1 MMEPIYMYLLQSAL
15 ISGGFLAVYHLFLK
29 RDTLFKENR
38 LFLLSGLVLAFVF
51 PLIKIQRTIVVD
63 RSNLLQTAEI
73 ATHNTPMTVPQ
84 SNIYTMEN
92 VLLALYLGVSAFLL
106 LRLIIRLVALKKLA
120 RTAHKRKER
129 PFLHME
135 TEKKISPFS
144 FFNYIFYNPRL
155 FDGPKE
161 MQSVLEHEKVHARQ
175 YHTLDIMLLEV
186 LRVFFWF
193 NPVLWLYKSA
203 VRQNLEYLADHFA
216 IESAT
221 DKKSYQYLMLKQAV
235 NTQEYTLANSF
246 YNSLIKKRIVMLNQN
261 QSKKI
266 NVLKTLV
273 VAPLLGLLLVSFNI
287 EENYLYKGSDTLES
301 VMEEETPKDDK
312 MVELTI
318 DKNTSDTELEDIK
331 KDLKEEGID
340 FSYTTVRNDDKEII
354 EISLHLTGTNED
366 GKKVSGN
373 YTSNSDGPIGP
384 ITVIYHDENN
394 GVSFWNASKKNTV
407 SIHKIEKD
415 GKRTV
420 DGSNE
425 IRIRKKGGKAIVIL
439 DGEQLSDE
447 EVEKLHIEEGS
458 SIHVKKNDENNKEII
473 IKKIEKKGKGKNI
486 TVIDTDEDDEVFV
499 KRSKNVVLIKDSN
512 DDQDIE
518 VISGSGSSYFF
529 LDNDGKNE
537 PLYYVDGKKA
547 KSKAI
552 KELSPSEIE
561 SMRIYK
567 GDEAVEKY
575 GKKAKNGVIEIT
587 TKKGK

>member
-1 MMEPIYMYLLQSAL
+1 MYFIQSVL

-38 LFLLSGLVLAFVF
+38 LFLLSGLVLAFLF

-73 ATHNTPMTVPQ
+73 ATQNTPMTVPQ
-84 SNIYTMEN
+84 SNIYTVEN
-92 VLLALYLGVSAFLL
+92 VLLAVYIGVSAFLL
-106 LRLIIRLVALKKLA
+106 LRFIIRLVALKKLA
-120 RTAHKRKER
+120 RNAHKRKER

-155 FDGPKE
+155 FDEPNE
-161 MQSVLEHEKVHARQ
+161 LRSVLEHEKAHARQ
-175 YHTLDIMLLEV
+175 YHTLDILLLEV
-186 LRVFFWF
+186 LKIFFWF

-203 VRQNLEYLADHFA
+203 VKQNLEYLADHFA
-216 IESAT
+216 IESAD

-287 EENYLYKGSDTLES
+287 EENYLYKDSGTLES
-301 VMEEETPKDDK
+301 VMADETPKDDK

-318 DKNTSDTELEDIK
+318 DKNTTDTELEDIK
-331 KDLKEEGID
+331 KDLKKEDID

-354 EISLHLTGTNED
+354 EISLHLAGKNED

-384 ITVIYHDENN
+384 ITVIYDDENN

-425 IRIRKKGGKAIVIL
+425 IRIRKKGGKALVIV

-447 EVEKLHIEEGS
+447 EVEKLHIEKGS
-458 SIHVKKNDENNKEII
+458 SIHVKEEDENNKQVI

-499 KRSKNVVLIKDSN
+499 KRHKNVMIIKDS
-512 DDQDIE
+512 DDDEDIE
-518 VISGSGSSYFF
+518 VISGNDDSSYFF
-529 LDNDGKNE
+529 IDNDGKNE
-537 PLYYVDGKKA
+537 PLYYVDGKKS

-552 KELSPSEIE
+552 KELSPSDIE
-561 SMRIYK
+561 SMKVLK
-567 GDEAVEKY
+567 GDKAVEKY
-575 GKKAKNGVIEIT
+575 GKKAKNGVVEIT

>member
-1 MMEPIYMYLLQSAL
+1 MYLLQSAL

-63 RSNLLQTAEI
+63 KSNLLQTSEI
-73 ATHNTPMTVPQ
+73 TTQNTPMAVPE

-92 VLLALYLGVSAFLL
+92 VLLAVYLGVSAFLL
-106 LRLIIRLVALKKLA
+106 LRLIIRLVALNKLA
-120 RTAHKRKER
+120 RNAHKRKER

-144 FFNYIFYNPRL
+144 FFNYIFYNPKL
-155 FDGPKE
+155 FEPQELD
-161 MQSVLEHEKVHARQ
+161 SVLEHEKVHARQ
-175 YHTLDIMLLEV
+175 YHTLDILLLEV
-186 LRVFFWF
+186 LKIFFWF

-203 VRQNLEYLADHFA
+203 VKQNLEYLADHFA

-287 EENYLYKGSDTLES
+287 EENYLYKDSDTLES

-354 EISLHLTGTNED
+354 EISLHLTGKNDD

-373 YTSNSDGPIGP
+373 YSSNSDGPIGP
-384 ITVIYHDENN
+384 ITVIYDDENN
-394 GVSFWNASKKNTV
+394 GVSFWNASKENTV
-407 SIHKIEKD
+407 TIHKIEKD
-415 GKRTV
+415 EKRTV

-425 IRIRKKGGKAIVIL
+425 IKIRKKGGKAIVIV

-447 EVEKLHIEEGS
+447 EVEKLHIKEGS

-473 IKKIEKKGKGKNI
+473 IKEIKKKGKGKNI

-512 DDQDIE
+512 DDEDIE

-537 PLYYVDGKKA
+537 PLYYVDGKKS
-547 KSKAI
+547 KSTAI
-552 KELSPSEIE
+552 KKLSPSDIE
-561 SMRIYK
+561 SMKVLK
-567 GDEAVEKY
+567 GDKAVEKY

>member
-1 MMEPIYMYLLQSAL
+1 MEPISMYFIQSAF
-15 ISGGFLAVYHLFLK
+15 ISGGFLTVYHLFLK
-29 RDTLFKENR
+29 RDTLFTGNR
-38 LFLLSGLVLAFVF
+38 LFLLSGLVLAFTF
-51 PLIKIQRTIVVD
+51 PLIKIQKTVVVSKPVLVQTGEQLSQTVTAAPD
-63 RSNLLQTAEI
+63 NGWYTLENILIAAYLL
-73 ATHNTPMTVPQ
+73 VC
-84 SNIYTMEN
+84 
-92 VLLALYLGVSAFLL
+92 AFLL
-106 LRLIIRLVALKKLA
+106 TRFIIRLVALKKLA
-120 RTAHKRKER
+120 KNAHRREEK
-129 PFLHME
+129 PFLHLE

-144 FFNYIFYNPRL
+144 FFNYIFYNPQL
-155 FDGPKE
+155 FEPNE
-161 MQSVLEHEKVHARQ
+161 LHSVLEHEKVHARQ
-175 YHTLDIMLLEV
+175 YHTLDVLFLEV
-186 LRVFFWF
+186 LKIFFWF

-203 VRQNLEYLADHFA
+203 VKQNLEYLADHFA
-216 IESAT
+216 IESAE

-273 VAPLLGLLLVSFNI
+273 VVPFLGLLLVSFNI
-287 EENYLYKGSDTLES
+287 EETYLYKDSDTLES

-318 DKNTSDTELEDIK
+318 DKNTTDTELEDIK
-331 KDLKEEGID
+331 KDLKKEGID

-354 EISLHLTGTNED
+354 SITLNLS
-366 GKKVSGN
+366 GKNSEGKTFSGN

-384 ITVIYHDENN
+384 ITVIYDDENN

-407 SIHKIEKD
+407 SIHKIEKN

-420 DGSNE
+420 NGSNE
-425 IRIRKKGGKAIVIL
+425 IRIRKKGGKAIVIV

-499 KRSKNVVLIKDSN
+499 KRSKNVVLIKDS
-512 DDQDIE
+512 DDDDEDIE
-518 VISGSGSSYFF
+518 VISGDGSSYFF
-529 LDNDGKNE
+529 IDNDGKNE

-561 SMRIYK
+561 SMRVYR

-575 GKKAKNGVIEIT
+575 GKKAKDGVVEIT